1 MSRLIIAID
10 GHSGCGKSSTAKK
23 VAAILGYTYIDSGAM
38 YRAVTLYFLKHRIS
52 LDSRDQIAH
61 ALSQIEIQFRRNES
75 SGVQETYL
83 NGENVEQAIRD
94 MEISEHVSA
103 VSAIPLVRDAMV
115 ARQRQLAQGQGVVM
129 DGRDIGTVVF
139 PDADLKVFM
148 TARSE
153 VRAARRQKE
162 MSEKG
167 MMRPLEEIERNLIE
181 RDQKD
186 SERAM
191 SPLRQAEDAIV
202 IDTSDLKFDQQVNQV
217 VDLAKTKMVK
227 HTVG

>member
-1 MSRLIIAID
+1 MSTLIIAID

-23 VAAILGYTYIDSGAM
+23 VAAILGYTYLDSGAM

-52 LDSRDQIAH
+52 LDRRDEIAH
-61 ALSQIEIQFRRNES
+61 ALSQIEIQFRSNES

-94 MEISEHVSA
+94 MEVSDHVSA

-139 PDADLKVFM
+139 PNADLKVFM

-153 VRAARRQKE
+153 VRAARRQKD

-167 MMRPLEEIERNLIE
+167 VELPLEEIERNLIE
-181 RDQKD
+181 RDEKD
-186 SERAM
+186 SSRAM
-191 SPLRQAEDAIV
+191 SPLRRASDAIV